1 MSEITVGYTKP
12 NYRSVG
18 GVLKFIMYNIENRAS
33 YTVANSIIS
42 AISMDSG
49 KAAYAFDV
57 ELNTGKAIETG
68 TGSRPDFTFFYAQ
81 AITAILTDKT
91 NANIVLL
98 EKLNSGRV
106 GVIVVYES
114 GLVRHFGLINGLMT
128 DTETDD
134 SGTEYAN
141 RNGHEIAMSGKEVSK
156 APTMALNLAEALLT
170 PAS

>member
-1 MSEITVGYTKP
+1 MSEILSGYTKP

-18 GVLKFIMYNIENRAS
+18 GILKYIIYPLENRDS
-33 YTVANSIIS
+33 YTVANSIIT
-42 AISMDSG
+42 AIAMESG
-49 KAAYAFDV
+49 KAAFAFDV
-57 ELNTGKAIETG
+57 EMNTANAVETG
-68 TGSRPDFTFFYAQ
+68 TGSRPDFTVFYAQ
-81 AITAILTDKT
+81 AITATLTDKT

-98 EKLNSGRV
+98 EALNSGRV

-141 RNGHEIAMSGKEVSK
+141 RNGHEIAMSGKEINK
-156 APTMALNLAEALLT
+156 APTMSLALAEALLI